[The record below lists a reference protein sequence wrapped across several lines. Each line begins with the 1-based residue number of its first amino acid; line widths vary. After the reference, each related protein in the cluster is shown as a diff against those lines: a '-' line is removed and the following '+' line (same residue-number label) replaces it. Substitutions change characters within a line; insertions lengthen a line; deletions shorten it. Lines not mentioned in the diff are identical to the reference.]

1 MLNLMKEIMLEVTT
15 HKAVTESYLR
25 NKLMTNEDLAQLA
38 DIKAAA
44 IKLANNN
51 KINLMTDSDGA
62 YILTEI
68 PKEWH

>member
-25 NKLMTNEDLAQLA
+25 SKLMTNEDLAQLA